1 MDDWEKI
8 NKTSLP
14 QKEEFYSHLN
24 MEDITD
30 VDSKRAKKNFKFFK
44 LKTLD
49 EYQNLYS
56 QSDTLL
62 LADVFNNFQNV
73 CLKIYGLDLAI
84 FLLAPGLVWQTALKN
99 TQ

>member
-8 NKTSLP
+8 NDTSLP

-30 VDSKRAKKNFKFFK
+30 VDSKRAKKICKIFKI
-44 LKTLD
+44 KTLD
-49 EYQNLYS
+49 EYHNLYS
-56 QSDTLL
+56 QIDTLL
-62 LADVFNNFQNV
+62 LADVFNNFQNM

-84 FLLAPGLVWQTALKN
+84 FLLVLGLAWQTALKN